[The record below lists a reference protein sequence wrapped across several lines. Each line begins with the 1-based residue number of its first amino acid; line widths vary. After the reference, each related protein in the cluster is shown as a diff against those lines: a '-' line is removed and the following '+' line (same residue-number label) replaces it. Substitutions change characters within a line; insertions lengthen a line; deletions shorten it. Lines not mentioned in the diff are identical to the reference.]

1 MAQPRMNMGPGGRH
15 GGGRNMG
22 IAKMPKG
29 GTKLIMRLLKYV
41 AVNYKWSLM
50 AVLVCIVITSVTTL
64 TSTLFTR
71 TLIDDYILPL
81 TQAEHPDFTPLAHA
95 LMKLAAVL
103 FVGAICSYAH
113 SRLMINVSQGTLK
126 RLRIDVF
133 SHMQKQPIKYF
144 DTHAH
149 GNTMSIYTNDIDTL
163 RQMISS
169 MPNLFSSLVTIT
181 LTLTSM
187 IVLSMPLTIL
197 TVIMSFVMI
206 NTTRKLGRRSSKYFY
221 AQQSNL
227 GNMNGYVEEILTGQ
241 KVVKI
246 FCHEDESI
254 GRFRELNEL
263 LRSSTYNANRVANI
277 VMPVNGN
284 LSNLIYVMTAIFGA
298 MLALRYTATGT
309 PLSSPITTFAA
320 GLSPVFSA
328 LTVGTVVSFLTLIKN
343 FTRPVSEVSNQI
355 NSIINAVAG
364 AMRVFDV
371 LDAQPETEEQSPVTL
386 VNARE
391 NADGTLTETTDH
403 TGVWAW
409 KINEKAALGE
419 TQLPKLVRQRGEV
432 DFFGVDFSY
441 PVLQDDGQEVLGR
454 QVLFDIEMDTDA
466 GQRIALVGGTGAGKT
481 TITNLIN
488 RFYDIQDGKI
498 LYDGININ
506 SIGRQELRRSL
517 GMVLQETHLFTG
529 TVMENIRYGRLDAS
543 DEECIEAAKLVHADD
558 FITRLPD
565 GYMTMLSGDGGNLSQ
580 GERQLIA
587 IARAA
592 VANPPALILDEATSS
607 IDTRTEQLVQQGMDS
622 LMQGRTTFVIA
633 HRLST
638 IRNADWIMVMDH
650 GRIIE
655 RGNHEQLLAMKGK
668 YYQLYTGNQI
678 TA

>member
-1 MAQPRMNMGPGGRH
+1 MGPGGRGGH
-15 GGGRNMG
+15 GGRNMG

-29 GTKLIMRLLKYV
+29 GMKLIRRLIRYV
-41 AVNYKWSLM
+41 AVNYKWSLL
-50 AVLVCIVITSVTTL
+50 AVLVCILITSVTTL

-81 TQAEHPDFTPLAHA
+81 TQMEHPDFTPLAHA

-103 FVGAICSYAH
+103 MVGALCSYIH

-133 SHMQKQPIKYF
+133 SHMQQLPIKYF

-149 GNTMSIYTNDIDTL
+149 GNTMSVYTNDIDTL

-169 MPNLFSSLVTIT
+169 MPNLFSSLVTII

-187 IVLSMPLTIL
+187 IVLSLPLTIL
-197 TVIMSFVMI
+197 TLLMSMVMI
-206 NTTRKLGRRSSKYFY
+206 YTTRKLGSRSSKFFY
-221 AQQSNL
+221 AQQTNL
-227 GNMNGYVEEILTGQ
+227 GNMNGFVEEMLTGQ

-246 FCHEDESI
+246 FCHEDEAI
-254 GRFRELNEL
+254 DQFQQLNEN

-298 MLALRYTATGT
+298 MLALRYTVNAT
-309 PLSSPITTFAA
+309 PLATPMTPLVGEVLPIA
-320 GLSPVFSA
+320 SA
-328 LTVGTVVSFLTLIKN
+328 LTVGTLVSFLTLIKN
-343 FTRPVSEVSNQI
+343 FTRPISEVSNQI

-371 LDAQPETEEQSPVTL
+371 LDAEPEKEEQADVTL
-386 VNARE
+386 VNVRE
-391 NADGTLTETTDH
+391 QADGTLTETKDS
-403 TGVWAW
+403 TGIWAW
-409 KINEKAALGE
+409 KTTDG
-419 TQLPKLVRQRGEV
+419 LVRQRGEV

-441 PVLQDDGQEVLGR
+441 PIIQEDGKEGLGR

-466 GQRIALVGGTGAGKT
+466 GQKIALVGGTGAGKT

-488 RFYDIQDGKI
+488 RFYDIQDGRI
-498 LYDGININ
+498 LYDGINIS
-506 SIGRQELRRSL
+506 SIRRQELRRSL

-529 TVMENIRYGRLDAS
+529 TVMENIHYGRLEAT
-543 DEECIEAAKLVHADD
+543 DEECIAAAKLVHADD
-558 FITRLPD
+558 FISRLSE
-565 GYMTMLSGDGGNLSQ
+565 GYQTMLTGDGGNLSQ

-655 RGNHEQLLAMKGK
+655 RGNHTQLLAMKGK

>member
-1 MAQPRMNMGPGGRH
+1 MNMGPGGRGGH
-15 GGGRNMG
+15 GGRNMG

-29 GTKLIMRLLKYV
+29 GMKLIKRLIRYV
-41 AVNYKWSLM
+41 AVNYKWSLL
-50 AVLVCIVITSVTTL
+50 AVLVCILITSVTTL

-81 TQAEHPDFTPLAHA
+81 TQMEHPDFTPLAHA

-103 FVGAICSYAH
+103 MVGALCSYIH

-133 SHMQKQPIKYF
+133 SHMQQLPIKYF

-149 GNTMSIYTNDIDTL
+149 GNTMSVYTNDIDTL

-169 MPNLFSSLVTIT
+169 MPNLFSSLVTII

-187 IVLSMPLTIL
+187 IVLSLPLTIL
-197 TVIMSFVMI
+197 TLLMSMVMI
-206 NTTRKLGRRSSKYFY
+206 YTTRKLGSRSSKFFY
-221 AQQSNL
+221 AQQTNL
-227 GNMNGYVEEILTGQ
+227 GNMNGFVEEMLTGQ

-246 FCHEDESI
+246 FCHEDEAI
-254 GRFRELNEL
+254 DQFQQLNEN

-298 MLALRYTATGT
+298 MLALRYTVNAT
-309 PLSSPITTFAA
+309 PLATPMTPLVGEVLPIA
-320 GLSPVFSA
+320 SA
-328 LTVGTVVSFLTLIKN
+328 LTVGTLVSFLTLIKN
-343 FTRPVSEVSNQI
+343 FTRPISEVSNQI

-371 LDAQPETEEQSPVTL
+371 LDAEPEKEEQADVTL
-386 VNARE
+386 VNVRE
-391 NADGTLTETTDH
+391 QSDGTLTESKEP
-403 TGVWAW
+403 TGIWAW
-409 KINEKAALGE
+409 KTTDG
-419 TQLPKLVRQRGEV
+419 LVRQRGEV

-441 PVLQDDGQEVLGR
+441 PIIQEDGKEGLGR

-466 GQRIALVGGTGAGKT
+466 GQKIALVGGTGAGKT

-488 RFYDIQDGKI
+488 RFYDIQDGRI
-498 LYDGININ
+498 LYDGINIS
-506 SIGRQELRRSL
+506 SIRRQELRRSL

-529 TVMENIRYGRLDAS
+529 TVMENIRYGRLEAT
-543 DEECIEAAKLVHADD
+543 DEECIAAAKLVHADD
-558 FITRLPD
+558 FISRLSE
-565 GYMTMLSGDGGNLSQ
+565 GYQTMLTGDGGNLSQ

-655 RGNHEQLLAMKGK
+655 RGNHTQLLAMKGK

>member
-1 MAQPRMNMGPGGRH
+1 
-15 GGGRNMG
+15 MG

-29 GTKLIMRLLKYV
+29 GMKLIRRLIRYV
-41 AVNYKWSLM
+41 AVNYKWSLL
-50 AVLVCIVITSVTTL
+50 AVLVCILITSVTTL

-81 TQAEHPDFTPLAHA
+81 TQMEHPDFTPLAHA

-103 FVGAICSYAH
+103 MVGALCSYIH

-133 SHMQKQPIKYF
+133 SHMQQLPIKYF

-149 GNTMSIYTNDIDTL
+149 GNTMSVYTNDIDTL

-169 MPNLFSSLVTIT
+169 MPNLFSSLVTII

-187 IVLSMPLTIL
+187 IVLSLPLTIL
-197 TVIMSFVMI
+197 TLLMSMVMI
-206 NTTRKLGRRSSKYFY
+206 YTTRKLGSRSSKFFY
-221 AQQSNL
+221 AQQTNL
-227 GNMNGYVEEILTGQ
+227 GNMNGFVEEMLTGQ

-246 FCHEDESI
+246 FCHEDEAI
-254 GRFRELNEL
+254 DQFQQLNEN

-298 MLALRYTATGT
+298 MLALRYTVNAT
-309 PLSSPITTFAA
+309 PLATPMTPLVGEVLPIA
-320 GLSPVFSA
+320 SA
-328 LTVGTVVSFLTLIKN
+328 LTVGTLVSFLTLIKN
-343 FTRPVSEVSNQI
+343 FTRPISEVSNQI

-371 LDAQPETEEQSPVTL
+371 LDAEPEKEEQADVTL
-386 VNARE
+386 VNVRE
-391 NADGTLTETTDH
+391 QADGTLTESKEP
-403 TGVWAW
+403 TGIWAW
-409 KINEKAALGE
+409 KTTDG
-419 TQLPKLVRQRGEV
+419 LVRQRGEV

-441 PVLQDDGQEVLGR
+441 PILQEDGKEGLGR

-466 GQRIALVGGTGAGKT
+466 GQKIALVGGTGAGKT

-488 RFYDIQDGKI
+488 RFYDIQDGRI
-498 LYDGININ
+498 LYDGINIS
-506 SIGRQELRRSL
+506 SIRRQELRRSL

-529 TVMENIRYGRLDAS
+529 TVMENIRYGRLEAT
-543 DEECIEAAKLVHADD
+543 DEECIAAAKLVHADD
-558 FITRLPD
+558 FISRLSE
-565 GYMTMLSGDGGNLSQ
+565 GYQTMLTGDGGNLSQ

-655 RGNHEQLLAMKGK
+655 RGNHTQLLAMKGK

>member
-1 MAQPRMNMGPGGRH
+1 MAQPRIGMGPGGRGGH
-15 GGGRNMG
+15 GGRNMG

-29 GTKLIMRLLKYV
+29 GMKLIRRLIRYV
-41 AVNYKWSLM
+41 AVNYKWSLL
-50 AVLVCIVITSVTTL
+50 AVLVCILITSVTTL

-81 TQAEHPDFTPLAHA
+81 TQMEHPDFTPLAHA

-103 FVGAICSYAH
+103 MVGALCSYIH

-133 SHMQKQPIKYF
+133 SHMQQLPIKYF

-149 GNTMSIYTNDIDTL
+149 GNTMSVYTNDIDTL

-169 MPNLFSSLVTIT
+169 MPNLFSSLVTII

-187 IVLSMPLTIL
+187 IVLSLPLTIL
-197 TVIMSFVMI
+197 TFLMSMVMI
-206 NTTRKLGRRSSKYFY
+206 YTTRKLGSRSSKFFY
-221 AQQSNL
+221 AQQTNL
-227 GNMNGYVEEILTGQ
+227 GNMNGFVEEMLTGQ

-246 FCHEDESI
+246 FCHEDEAVDQ
-254 GRFRELNEL
+254 FQQLNEN

-298 MLALRYTATGT
+298 MLALRYTVNAT
-309 PLSSPITTFAA
+309 PLATPMTPLVGEVLPIA
-320 GLSPVFSA
+320 SA
-328 LTVGTVVSFLTLIKN
+328 LTVGTLVSFLTLIKN
-343 FTRPVSEVSNQI
+343 FTRPISEVSNQI

-371 LDAQPETEEQSPVTL
+371 LDAEPEKEEQADVTL
-386 VNARE
+386 VNVRE
-391 NADGTLTETTDH
+391 QTDGTLTETKDS
-403 TGVWAW
+403 TGIWAW
-409 KINEKAALGE
+409 KTTEG
-419 TQLPKLVRQRGEV
+419 LVRQRGEV

-441 PVLQDDGQEVLGR
+441 PIIQEDGKEGLGR

-466 GQRIALVGGTGAGKT
+466 GQKIALVGGTGAGKT

-488 RFYDIQDGKI
+488 RFYDIQDGRI
-498 LYDGININ
+498 LYDGINIS
-506 SIGRQELRRSL
+506 SIRRQELRRSL

-529 TVMENIRYGRLDAS
+529 TVMENIRYGRLEAT
-543 DEECIEAAKLVHADD
+543 DEECIAAAKLVHADD
-558 FITRLPD
+558 FISRLSE
-565 GYMTMLSGDGGNLSQ
+565 GYQTMLTGDGGNLSQ

-655 RGNHEQLLAMKGK
+655 RGNHTQLLAMKGK

>member
-1 MAQPRMNMGPGGRH
+1 MNMGPGGRGGH
-15 GGGRNMG
+15 GGRNMG

-29 GTKLIMRLLKYV
+29 GMKLIRRLIRYV
-41 AVNYKWSLM
+41 AVNYKWSLL
-50 AVLVCIVITSVTTL
+50 AVLVCILITSVTTL

-81 TQAEHPDFTPLAHA
+81 TQMEHPDFTPLAHA

-103 FVGAICSYAH
+103 MVGALCSYIH

-133 SHMQKQPIKYF
+133 SHMQQLPIKYF

-149 GNTMSIYTNDIDTL
+149 GNTMSVYTNDIDTL

-169 MPNLFSSLVTIT
+169 MPNLFSSLVTII

-187 IVLSMPLTIL
+187 IVLSLPLTIL
-197 TVIMSFVMI
+197 TFLMSMVMI
-206 NTTRKLGRRSSKYFY
+206 YTTRKLGSRSSKFFY
-221 AQQSNL
+221 AQQTNL
-227 GNMNGYVEEILTGQ
+227 GNMNGFVEEMLTGQ

-246 FCHEDESI
+246 FCHENEAVDQ
-254 GRFRELNEL
+254 FQQLNEN

-298 MLALRYTATGT
+298 MLALRYTVNAT
-309 PLSSPITTFAA
+309 PLATPMTPLVGEVLPIA
-320 GLSPVFSA
+320 SA
-328 LTVGTVVSFLTLIKN
+328 LTVGTLVSFLTLIKN
-343 FTRPVSEVSNQI
+343 FTRPISEVSNQI

-371 LDAQPETEEQSPVTL
+371 LDAEPEKEEQADVTL
-386 VNARE
+386 VNVRE
-391 NADGTLTETTDH
+391 QTDGTLTETKDS
-403 TGVWAW
+403 TGIWAW
-409 KINEKAALGE
+409 KTTDG
-419 TQLPKLVRQRGEV
+419 LVRQRGEV

-441 PVLQDDGQEVLGR
+441 PIIQEDGKEGLGR

-466 GQRIALVGGTGAGKT
+466 GQKIALVGGTGAGKT

-488 RFYDIQDGKI
+488 RFYDIQDGRI
-498 LYDGININ
+498 LYDGINIS
-506 SIGRQELRRSL
+506 SIRRQELRRSL

-529 TVMENIRYGRLDAS
+529 TVMENIRYGRLEAT
-543 DEECIEAAKLVHADD
+543 DEECIAAAKLVHADD
-558 FITRLPD
+558 FISRLSE
-565 GYMTMLSGDGGNLSQ
+565 GYQTMLTGDGGNLSQ

-655 RGNHEQLLAMKGK
+655 RGNHTQLLAMKGK

>member
-1 MAQPRMNMGPGGRH
+1 
-15 GGGRNMG
+15 MG

-29 GTKLIMRLLKYV
+29 GMKLIRRLIRYV
-41 AVNYKWSLM
+41 AVNYKWSLL
-50 AVLVCIVITSVTTL
+50 AVLVCILITSVTTL

-81 TQAEHPDFTPLAHA
+81 TQMEHPDFTPLAHA

-103 FVGAICSYAH
+103 MVGALCSYIH

-133 SHMQKQPIKYF
+133 SHMQQLPIKYF

-149 GNTMSIYTNDIDTL
+149 GNTMSVYTNDIDTL

-169 MPNLFSSLVTIT
+169 MPNLFSSLVTII

-187 IVLSMPLTIL
+187 IVLSLPLTIL
-197 TVIMSFVMI
+197 TFLMSMVMI
-206 NTTRKLGRRSSKYFY
+206 YTTRKLGSRSSKFFY
-221 AQQSNL
+221 AQQTNL
-227 GNMNGYVEEILTGQ
+227 GNMNGFVEEMLTGQ

-246 FCHEDESI
+246 FCHEDEAVDQ
-254 GRFRELNEL
+254 FQQLNEN
-263 LRSSTYNANRVANI
+263 LRSSTYSANRVANI

-298 MLALRYTATGT
+298 MLALRYTVNAT
-309 PLSSPITTFAA
+309 PLATPMTPLVGEVLPIA
-320 GLSPVFSA
+320 SA
-328 LTVGTVVSFLTLIKN
+328 LTVGTLVSFLTLIKN
-343 FTRPVSEVSNQI
+343 FTRPISEVSNQI

-371 LDAQPETEEQSPVTL
+371 LDAEPEKEEQADVTL
-386 VNARE
+386 VNVRE
-391 NADGTLTETTDH
+391 QSDGTLTETKDS
-403 TGVWAW
+403 TGIWAW
-409 KINEKAALGE
+409 KTTDG
-419 TQLPKLVRQRGEV
+419 LVRQRGEV

-441 PVLQDDGQEVLGR
+441 PIIQEDGKEGLGR

-466 GQRIALVGGTGAGKT
+466 GQKIALVGGTGAGKT

-488 RFYDIQDGKI
+488 RFYDIQDGRI
-498 LYDGININ
+498 LYDGINIS
-506 SIGRQELRRSL
+506 SIRRQELRRSL

-529 TVMENIRYGRLDAS
+529 TVMENIRYGRLEAT
-543 DEECIEAAKLVHADD
+543 DEECIAAAKLVHADD
-558 FITRLPD
+558 FISRLSE
-565 GYMTMLSGDGGNLSQ
+565 GYQTMLTGDGGNLSQ

-655 RGNHEQLLAMKGK
+655 RGNHTQLLAMKGK

>member
-1 MAQPRMNMGPGGRH
+1 MNMGPGGRGGH
-15 GGGRNMG
+15 GGRNMG

-29 GTKLIMRLLKYV
+29 GMKLIKRLIRYV
-41 AVNYKWSLM
+41 AVNYKWSLL
-50 AVLVCIVITSVTTL
+50 AVLVCILITSVTTL

-81 TQAEHPDFTPLAHA
+81 TQMEHPDFTPLAHA

-103 FVGAICSYAH
+103 MVGALCSYIH

-133 SHMQKQPIKYF
+133 SHMQQLPIKYF

-149 GNTMSIYTNDIDTL
+149 GNTMSVYTNDIDTL

-169 MPNLFSSLVTIT
+169 MPNLFSSLVTII

-187 IVLSMPLTIL
+187 IVLSLPLTIL
-197 TVIMSFVMI
+197 TFLMSMVMI
-206 NTTRKLGRRSSKYFY
+206 YTTRKLGSRSSKFFY
-221 AQQSNL
+221 AQQTNL
-227 GNMNGYVEEILTGQ
+227 GNMNGFVEEMLTGQ

-246 FCHEDESI
+246 FCHEDEAVDQ
-254 GRFRELNEL
+254 FQQLNEN

-298 MLALRYTATGT
+298 MLALRYTVNAT
-309 PLSSPITTFAA
+309 PLATPMTPLVGEVLPIA
-320 GLSPVFSA
+320 SA
-328 LTVGTVVSFLTLIKN
+328 LTVGTLVSFLTLIKN
-343 FTRPVSEVSNQI
+343 FTRPISEVSNQI

-371 LDAQPETEEQSPVTL
+371 LDAEPEKEEQADVTL
-386 VNARE
+386 VNVRE
-391 NADGTLTETTDH
+391 QSDGTLTETKDS
-403 TGVWAW
+403 TGIWAW
-409 KINEKAALGE
+409 KTTDG
-419 TQLPKLVRQRGEV
+419 LVRQRGEV

-441 PVLQDDGQEVLGR
+441 PILQEDGKEGLGR

-466 GQRIALVGGTGAGKT
+466 GQKIALVGGTGAGKT

-488 RFYDIQDGKI
+488 RFYDIQDGRI
-498 LYDGININ
+498 LYDGINIS
-506 SIGRQELRRSL
+506 SIRRQELRRSL

-529 TVMENIRYGRLDAS
+529 TVMENIRYGRLEAT
-543 DEECIEAAKLVHADD
+543 DEECIAAAKLVHADD
-558 FITRLPD
+558 FISRLSE
-565 GYMTMLSGDGGNLSQ
+565 GYQTMLTGDGGNLSQ

-655 RGNHEQLLAMKGK
+655 RGNHTQLLAMKGK

>member
-1 MAQPRMNMGPGGRH
+1 MNMGPGGRGGH
-15 GGGRNMG
+15 GGRNMG

-29 GTKLIMRLLKYV
+29 GMKLIRRLIRYV
-41 AVNYKWSLM
+41 AVNYKWSLL
-50 AVLVCIVITSVTTL
+50 AVLVCILITSVTTL

-81 TQAEHPDFTPLAHA
+81 TQMEHPDFTPLAHA

-103 FVGAICSYAH
+103 MVGALCSYIH

-133 SHMQKQPIKYF
+133 SHMQQLPIKYF

-149 GNTMSIYTNDIDTL
+149 GNTMSVYTNDIDTL

-169 MPNLFSSLVTIT
+169 MPNLFSSLVTII

-187 IVLSMPLTIL
+187 IVLSLPLTIL
-197 TVIMSFVMI
+197 TLLMSMVMI
-206 NTTRKLGRRSSKYFY
+206 YTTRKLGSRSSKFFY
-221 AQQSNL
+221 AQQTNL
-227 GNMNGYVEEILTGQ
+227 GNMNGFVEEMLTGQ

-246 FCHEDESI
+246 FCHEDEAVDQ
-254 GRFRELNEL
+254 FQQLNEN

-298 MLALRYTATGT
+298 MLALRYTVNAT
-309 PLSSPITTFAA
+309 PLSTPMTPLVGEVLPIA
-320 GLSPVFSA
+320 SA
-328 LTVGTVVSFLTLIKN
+328 LTVGTLVSFLTLIKN
-343 FTRPVSEVSNQI
+343 FTRPISEVSNQI

-371 LDAQPETEEQSPVTL
+371 LDAEPEKEEQADVTL
-386 VNARE
+386 VNVRE
-391 NADGTLTETTDH
+391 QTDGTLTETKDS
-403 TGVWAW
+403 TGIWAW
-409 KINEKAALGE
+409 KTTDG
-419 TQLPKLVRQRGEV
+419 LVRQRGEV

-441 PVLQDDGQEVLGR
+441 PIIQEDGKEGLGR

-466 GQRIALVGGTGAGKT
+466 GQKIALVGGTGAGKT

-488 RFYDIQDGKI
+488 RFYDIQDGRI
-498 LYDGININ
+498 LYDGINIS
-506 SIGRQELRRSL
+506 SIRRQELRRSL

-529 TVMENIRYGRLDAS
+529 TVMENIRYGRLEAT
-543 DEECIEAAKLVHADD
+543 DEECIAAAKLVHADD
-558 FITRLPD
+558 FISRLSE
-565 GYMTMLSGDGGNLSQ
+565 GYQTMLTGDGGNLSQ

-655 RGNHEQLLAMKGK
+655 RGNHTQLLAMKGK

>member
-1 MAQPRMNMGPGGRH
+1 MNMGPGGRGGH
-15 GGGRNMG
+15 GGRNMG

-29 GTKLIMRLLKYV
+29 GMKLIRRLIRYV
-41 AVNYKWSLM
+41 AVNYKWSLL
-50 AVLVCIVITSVTTL
+50 AVLLCILITSVTTL

-81 TQAEHPDFTPLAHA
+81 TQMEHPDFTPLAHA

-103 FVGAICSYAH
+103 MVGALCSYIH

-133 SHMQKQPIKYF
+133 SHMQQLPIKYF

-149 GNTMSIYTNDIDTL
+149 GNTMSVYTNDIDTL

-169 MPNLFSSLVTIT
+169 MPNLFSSLVTII

-187 IVLSMPLTIL
+187 IVLSLPLTIL
-197 TVIMSFVMI
+197 TFLMSMVMI
-206 NTTRKLGRRSSKYFY
+206 YTTRKLGSRSSKFFY
-221 AQQSNL
+221 AQQTNL
-227 GNMNGYVEEILTGQ
+227 GNMNGFVEEMLTGQ

-246 FCHEDESI
+246 FCHEDEAVDQ
-254 GRFRELNEL
+254 FQQLNEN

-298 MLALRYTATGT
+298 MLALRYTVNAT
-309 PLSSPITTFAA
+309 PLATPMTPLVGEVLPIA
-320 GLSPVFSA
+320 SA
-328 LTVGTVVSFLTLIKN
+328 LTVGTLVSFLTLIKN
-343 FTRPVSEVSNQI
+343 FTRPISEVSNQI

-371 LDAQPETEEQSPVTL
+371 LDAEPEKEEQADVTL
-386 VNARE
+386 VNVRE
-391 NADGTLTETTDH
+391 QTDGTLTETKDS
-403 TGVWAW
+403 TGIWAW
-409 KINEKAALGE
+409 KTTDG
-419 TQLPKLVRQRGEV
+419 LVRQRGEV

-441 PVLQDDGQEVLGR
+441 PIIQEDGKEGLGR

-466 GQRIALVGGTGAGKT
+466 GQKIALVGGTGAGKT

-488 RFYDIQDGKI
+488 RFYDIQDGRI
-498 LYDGININ
+498 LYDGINIS
-506 SIGRQELRRSL
+506 SIRRQELRRSL

-529 TVMENIRYGRLDAS
+529 TVMENIRYGRLEAT
-543 DEECIEAAKLVHADD
+543 DEECIAAAKLVHADD
-558 FITRLPD
+558 FISRLSE
-565 GYMTMLSGDGGNLSQ
+565 GYQTMLTGDGGNLSQ

-655 RGNHEQLLAMKGK
+655 RGNHTQLLAMKGK

>member
-1 MAQPRMNMGPGGRH
+1 MPPRMNMGPGGRGGH
-15 GGGRNMG
+15 GGRNMG

-29 GTKLIMRLLKYV
+29 GMKLIRRLIRYV
-41 AVNYKWSLM
+41 AVNYKWSLL
-50 AVLVCIVITSVTTL
+50 AVLVCILITSVTTL

-81 TQAEHPDFTPLAHA
+81 TQMEHPDFTPLAHA

-103 FVGAICSYAH
+103 MVGALCSYIH

-133 SHMQKQPIKYF
+133 SHMQQLPIKYF

-149 GNTMSIYTNDIDTL
+149 GNTMSVYTNDIDTL

-169 MPNLFSSLVTIT
+169 MPNLFSSLVTII

-187 IVLSMPLTIL
+187 IVLSLPLTIL
-197 TVIMSFVMI
+197 TLLMSMVMI
-206 NTTRKLGRRSSKYFY
+206 YTTRKLGSRSSKFFY
-221 AQQSNL
+221 AQQTNL
-227 GNMNGYVEEILTGQ
+227 GNMNGFVEEMLTGQ

-246 FCHEDESI
+246 FCHEDEAI
-254 GRFRELNEL
+254 DQFQQLNEN

-298 MLALRYTATGT
+298 MLALRYTVNAT
-309 PLSSPITTFAA
+309 PLATPMTPLVGEVLPIA
-320 GLSPVFSA
+320 SA
-328 LTVGTVVSFLTLIKN
+328 LTVGTLVSFLTLIKN
-343 FTRPVSEVSNQI
+343 FTRPISEVSNQI

-371 LDAQPETEEQSPVTL
+371 LDAEPEKEEQADVTL
-386 VNARE
+386 VNVRE
-391 NADGTLTETTDH
+391 QTDGTLTETKDS
-403 TGVWAW
+403 TGIWAW
-409 KINEKAALGE
+409 KTTDG
-419 TQLPKLVRQRGEV
+419 LVRQRGEV

-441 PVLQDDGQEVLGR
+441 PIIQEDGKEGLGR

-466 GQRIALVGGTGAGKT
+466 GQKIALVGGTGAGKT

-488 RFYDIQDGKI
+488 RFYDIQDGRI
-498 LYDGININ
+498 LYDGINIS
-506 SIGRQELRRSL
+506 SIRRQELRRSL

-529 TVMENIRYGRLDAS
+529 TVMENIRYGRLEAT
-543 DEECIEAAKLVHADD
+543 DEECIAAAKLVHADD
-558 FITRLPD
+558 FISRLSE
-565 GYMTMLSGDGGNLSQ
+565 GYQTMLTGDGGNLSQ

-655 RGNHEQLLAMKGK
+655 RGNHTQLLAMKGK

>member
-1 MAQPRMNMGPGGRH
+1 MPPRMNMGPGGRGGH
-15 GGGRNMG
+15 GGRNMG

-29 GTKLIMRLLKYV
+29 GMKLIRRLIRYV
-41 AVNYKWSLM
+41 AVNYKWSLL
-50 AVLVCIVITSVTTL
+50 AVLVCILITSATTL

-81 TQAEHPDFTPLAHA
+81 TQMEHPDFNPLAHA

-103 FVGAICSYAH
+103 IIGALCAYIH

-133 SHMQKQPIKYF
+133 SHMQQLPIKYF

-149 GNTMSIYTNDIDTL
+149 GNTMSVYTNDIDTL

-181 LTLTSM
+181 FTLTSM
-187 IVLSMPLTIL
+187 IVLSLPLTIL
-197 TVIMSFVMI
+197 TILMSFVMI
-206 NTTRKLGRRSSKYFY
+206 YTTRALGKRSSKFFY
-221 AQQSNL
+221 AQQTNL
-227 GNMNGYVEEILTGQ
+227 GNMNGFVEEMLTGQ

-246 FCHEDESI
+246 FCHEDEAI
-254 GRFRELNEL
+254 DQFQQLNDN

-298 MLALRYTATGT
+298 MLALRYTVTAT
-309 PLSSPITTFAA
+309 PLASPLTPLAGEILPIT
-320 GLSPVFSA
+320 SA
-328 LTVGTVVSFLTLIKN
+328 LTVGTLVSFLTLIKN
-343 FTRPVSEVSNQI
+343 FTRPISEVSNQI

-371 LDAQPETEEQSPVTL
+371 LDAAPEKEEQANVTL

-391 NADGTLTETTDH
+391 NANGTLTETKEQ

-409 KINEKAALGE
+409 KVAPSASQSA
-419 TQLPKLVRQRGEV
+419 QLIRQRGEV
-432 DFFGVDFSY
+432 DFFDVDFSY
-441 PVLQDDGQEVLGR
+441 PVIQEDGTEGLGR

-466 GQRIALVGGTGAGKT
+466 GQKIALVGGTGAGKT

-488 RFYDIQDGKI
+488 RFYDIQDGRI
-498 LYDGININ
+498 LYDGINIS
-506 SIGRQELRRSL
+506 SIRRQELRRSL

-529 TVMENIRYGRLDAS
+529 TVMENIRYGRLDAT
-543 DEECIEAAKLVHADD
+543 DEECIAAAKLVHADD
-558 FITRLPD
+558 FICRLAD
-565 GYMTMLSGDGGNLSQ
+565 GYQTLLTGDGGNLSQ

-655 RGNHEQLLAMKGK
+655 RGNHEQLLALKGK
-668 YYQLYTGNQI
+668 YYQLYTGNELS
-678 TA
+678 

>member
-1 MAQPRMNMGPGGRH
+1 MNMGPGGRGGH
-15 GGGRNMG
+15 GGRNMG

-29 GTKLIMRLLKYV
+29 GMKLIRRLIRYV
-41 AVNYKWSLM
+41 AVNYKWSLL
-50 AVLVCIVITSVTTL
+50 AVLVCILITSVTTL

-81 TQAEHPDFTPLAHA
+81 TQMEHPDFTPLAHA
-95 LMKLAAVL
+95 LIKLAAVL
-103 FVGAICSYAH
+103 MVGALCSYIH

-133 SHMQKQPIKYF
+133 SHMQQLPIKYF

-149 GNTMSIYTNDIDTL
+149 GNTMSVYTNDIDTL

-169 MPNLFSSLVTIT
+169 MPNLFSSLVTII

-187 IVLSMPLTIL
+187 IVLSLPLTIL
-197 TVIMSFVMI
+197 TFLMSMVMI
-206 NTTRKLGRRSSKYFY
+206 YTTRKLGSRSSKFFY
-221 AQQSNL
+221 AQQTNL
-227 GNMNGYVEEILTGQ
+227 GNMNGFVEEMLTGQ

-246 FCHEDESI
+246 FCHEDEAI
-254 GRFRELNEL
+254 DQFQQLNEN

-298 MLALRYTATGT
+298 MLALRYTVNAT
-309 PLSSPITTFAA
+309 PLATPMTPLVGEVLPIA
-320 GLSPVFSA
+320 SA
-328 LTVGTVVSFLTLIKN
+328 LTVGTLVSFLTLIKN
-343 FTRPVSEVSNQI
+343 FTRPISEVSNQI

-371 LDAQPETEEQSPVTL
+371 LDAEPEKEEQADVTL
-386 VNARE
+386 VNVRE
-391 NADGTLTETTDH
+391 QTDGTLTETKDS
-403 TGVWAW
+403 TGIWAW
-409 KINEKAALGE
+409 KTTDG
-419 TQLPKLVRQRGEV
+419 LVRQRGEV

-441 PVLQDDGQEVLGR
+441 PIIQEDGKEGLGR

-466 GQRIALVGGTGAGKT
+466 GQKIALVGGTGAGKT

-488 RFYDIQDGKI
+488 RFYDIQDGRI
-498 LYDGININ
+498 LYDGINIS
-506 SIGRQELRRSL
+506 SIRRQELRRSL

-529 TVMENIRYGRLDAS
+529 TVMENIRYGRLEAT
-543 DEECIEAAKLVHADD
+543 DEECIAAAKLVHADD
-558 FITRLPD
+558 FISRLSE
-565 GYMTMLSGDGGNLSQ
+565 GYQTMLTGDGGNLSQ

-655 RGNHEQLLAMKGK
+655 RGNHTQLLAMKGK

>member
-1 MAQPRMNMGPGGRH
+1 MNMGPGGRGGH
-15 GGGRNMG
+15 GGRNMG

-29 GTKLIMRLLKYV
+29 GMKLIRRLIRYV
-41 AVNYKWSLM
+41 AVNYKWSLL
-50 AVLVCIVITSVTTL
+50 AVLVCILITSVTTL

-81 TQAEHPDFTPLAHA
+81 TQMEHPDFTPLAHA
-95 LMKLAAVL
+95 LIKLAAVL
-103 FVGAICSYAH
+103 MVGALCSYIH

-133 SHMQKQPIKYF
+133 SHMQQLPIKYF

-149 GNTMSIYTNDIDTL
+149 GNTMSVYTNDIDTL

-169 MPNLFSSLVTIT
+169 MPNLFSSLVTII

-187 IVLSMPLTIL
+187 IVLSLPLTIL
-197 TVIMSFVMI
+197 TLLMSMVMI
-206 NTTRKLGRRSSKYFY
+206 YTTRKLGSRSSKFFY
-221 AQQSNL
+221 AQQTNL
-227 GNMNGYVEEILTGQ
+227 GNMNGFVEEMLTGQ

-246 FCHEDESI
+246 FCHEDEAI
-254 GRFRELNEL
+254 DQFQQLNEN

-298 MLALRYTATGT
+298 MLALRYTVNAT
-309 PLSSPITTFAA
+309 PLATPMTPLVGEVLPIA
-320 GLSPVFSA
+320 SA
-328 LTVGTVVSFLTLIKN
+328 LTVGTLVSFLTLIKN
-343 FTRPVSEVSNQI
+343 FTRPISEVSNQI

-371 LDAQPETEEQSPVTL
+371 LDAEPEKEEQADVTL
-386 VNARE
+386 VNVRE
-391 NADGTLTETTDH
+391 QADGTLTESKEP
-403 TGVWAW
+403 TGIWAW
-409 KINEKAALGE
+409 KTTDG
-419 TQLPKLVRQRGEV
+419 LVRQRGEV

-441 PVLQDDGQEVLGR
+441 PIIQEDGKEGLGR

-466 GQRIALVGGTGAGKT
+466 GQKIALVGGTGAGKT

-488 RFYDIQDGKI
+488 RFYDIQDGRI
-498 LYDGININ
+498 LYDGINIS
-506 SIGRQELRRSL
+506 SIRRQELRRSL

-529 TVMENIRYGRLDAS
+529 TVMENIRYGRLEAT
-543 DEECIEAAKLVHADD
+543 DEECIAAAKLVHADD
-558 FITRLPD
+558 FISRLSE
-565 GYMTMLSGDGGNLSQ
+565 GYQTMLTGDGGNLSQ

-655 RGNHEQLLAMKGK
+655 RGNHTQLLAMKGK